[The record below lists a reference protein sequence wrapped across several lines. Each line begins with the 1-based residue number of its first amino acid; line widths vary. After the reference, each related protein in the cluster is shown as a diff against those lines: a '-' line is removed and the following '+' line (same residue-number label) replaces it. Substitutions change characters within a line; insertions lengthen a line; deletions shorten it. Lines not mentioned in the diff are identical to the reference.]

1 MDYGLYQKVVFKG
14 VSKTVSAYLD
24 GQITGIVSVH
34 SWGKKNFSCTAS
46 IHQHTFLGGF
56 RKPFSRKFEA

>member
-34 SWGKKNFSCTAS
+34 SWGKKK
-46 IHQHTFLGGF
+46 L
-56 RKPFSRKFEA
+56 